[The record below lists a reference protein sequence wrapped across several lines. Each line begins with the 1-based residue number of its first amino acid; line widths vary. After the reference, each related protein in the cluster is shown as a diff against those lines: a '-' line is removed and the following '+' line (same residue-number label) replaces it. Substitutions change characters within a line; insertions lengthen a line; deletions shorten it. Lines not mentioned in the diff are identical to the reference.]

1 MEFGVA
7 FDDVGSVEE
16 DAASLGNSGIKVIDG
31 FEVLVD
37 ERFVDEGPEALGG
50 L

>member
-1 MEFGVA
+1 MQYRWA
-7 FDDVGSVEE
+7 
-16 DAASLGNSGIKVIDG
+16 NSGIKVIDG

-37 ERFVDEGPEALGG
+37 DRFVDEGPEALGG